1 MFLMFFLR
9 SKAVKRREL
18 ELHFENLGIRNSQL
32 PNWVA
37 MWMLE
42 PWSET
47 EISALEDNDMLTIFF
62 CVWNQYSLVI
72 VTLEYLKLYNFYIS
86 KYILRKSLDSHLKQ

>member
-9 SKAVKRREL
+9 SKAVKRRQL
-18 ELHFENLGIRNSQL
+18 EQHFENLGIRNSQL

-47 EISALEDNDMLTIFF
+47 EISALEDNDMLTIFL
-62 CVWNQYSLVI
+62 CVESILIGYSYSRIFEVI
-72 VTLEYLKLYNFYIS
+72 QILYIKIYFE
-86 KYILRKSLDSHLKQ
+86 KKS

>member
-9 SKAVKRREL
+9 SKAVKRRQL
-18 ELHFENLGIRNSQL
+18 EQHFENLGIRNSQL

-72 VTLEYLKLYNFYIS
+72 VTLEYLKLYNFHIS
-86 KYILRKSLDSHLKQ
+86 KYVLRKSLDAHRKQ

>member
-18 ELHFENLGIRNSQL
+18 EQHFENLGIRNSQL

-47 EISALEDNDMLTIFF
+47 EISVLEDNDVLTKVFF
-62 CVWNQYSLVI
+62 VWNQYSLVV

-86 KYILRKSLDSHLKQ
+86 KYF

>member
-18 ELHFENLGIRNSQL
+18 EQHFENLGIRNSQL

-47 EISALEDNDMLTIFF
+47 EISALEDNDMLTKVFLCVESILIGYSYSRIFE
-62 CVWNQYSLVI
+62 VI
-72 VTLEYLKLYNFYIS
+72 
-86 KYILRKSLDSHLKQ
+86 

>member
-9 SKAVKRREL
+9 SKAVKRREI
-18 ELHFENLGIRNSQL
+18 EQHFENLGIRNSQL

-47 EISALEDNDMLTIFF
+47 EISALEDNDMLTKVFF
-62 CVWNQYSLVI
+62 CVESILIGYSYSRIFEVI
-72 VTLEYLKLYNFYIS
+72 QF
-86 KYILRKSLDSHLKQ
+86 

>member
-18 ELHFENLGIRNSQL
+18 EQHFENLGIRNSQL

-47 EISALEDNDMLTIFF
+47 EISALEENDMLTKVFF
-62 CVWNQYSLVI
+62 VRNQYSLVI
-72 VTLEYLKLYNFYIS
+72 VTLVI
-86 KYILRKSLDSHLKQ
+86 

>member
-18 ELHFENLGIRNSQL
+18 EQHFENLGIRNSQL

-47 EISALEDNDMLTIFF
+47 EISALEDNDMLTKVFF
-62 CVWNQYSLVI
+62 VRNQYSLVI
-72 VTLEYLKLYNFYIS
+72 VILEYLKLYNFYIS
-86 KYILRKSLDSHLKQ
+86 KYVLRKSFDAHLKQ

>member
-9 SKAVKRREL
+9 SKAVKRRQL
-18 ELHFENLGIRNSQL
+18 EQHFENLGIRNSQL

-86 KYILRKSLDSHLKQ
+86 KYVLRKSLDAHRKQ

>member
-18 ELHFENLGIRNSQL
+18 EQHLENLGIRNSQL

-47 EISALEDNDMLTIFF
+47 EISALEDNNRLTKVFF
-62 CVWNQYSLVI
+62 VRNQYSLLI

-86 KYILRKSLDSHLKQ
+86 KYILRKSLDAHLKQ

>member
-9 SKAVKRREL
+9 SKAVKRRQL
-18 ELHFENLGIRNSQL
+18 EQHFENLGIRNSQL

-62 CVWNQYSLVI
+62 CVCVESILIGYSYSRIFEVI
-72 VTLEYLKLYNFYIS
+72 QFLYIKICFE
-86 KYILRKSLDSHLKQ
+86 KKS

>member
-9 SKAVKRREL
+9 SKTVKRRQL
-18 ELHFENLGIRNSQL
+18 EQHFANLGIRNSQL

-47 EISALEDNDMLTIFF
+47 DISASKDNDMLTKF
-62 CVWNQYSLVI
+62 CSFICGMSNEYFVMSTV
-72 VTLEYLKLYNFYIS
+72 EYLNL
-86 KYILRKSLDSHLKQ
+86 

>member
-9 SKAVKRREL
+9 SKAVKMREL
-18 ELHFENLGIRNSQL
+18 EQHFENLGIRNSQL

-47 EISALEDNDMLTIFF
+47 EISAMEDNDMLTKVFF
-62 CVWNQYSLVI
+62 VWNQYSRIFEVI
-72 VTLEYLKLYNFYIS
+72 QFLYIKICFE
-86 KYILRKSLDSHLKQ
+86 KKS

>member
-18 ELHFENLGIRNSQL
+18 EQHFENLGIRNSQL

-47 EISALEDNDMLTIFF
+47 EISVLEDNDMLTKVFLCGSILIGYSYSRIFE
-62 CVWNQYSLVI
+62 VI
-72 VTLEYLKLYNFYIS
+72 QFLYIKICFE
-86 KYILRKSLDSHLKQ
+86 KKS

>member
-18 ELHFENLGIRNSQL
+18 EQHFENLGIRNSQL

-47 EISALEDNDMLTIFF
+47 EISALEDNDMLTKVFF
-62 CVWNQYSLVI
+62 VRNQYSLVI
-72 VTLEYLKLYNFYIS
+72 VILEYLKLYNFYIS
-86 KYILRKSLDSHLKQ
+86 KYILRKSLDAHRKQ

>member
-9 SKAVKRREL
+9 SKAVKRREV
-18 ELHFENLGIRNSQL
+18 EQHFENLGIRNSQL
-32 PNWVA
+32 SNWVA

-47 EISALEDNDMLTIFF
+47 EISALEDDDMLTKVF

-72 VTLEYLKLYNFYIS
+72 VTLEYLKLYNFFYI
-86 KYILRKSLDSHLKQ
+86 KICFEKKF

>member
-18 ELHFENLGIRNSQL
+18 EQHFENLGIRNSQL

-47 EISALEDNDMLTIFF
+47 EISALEDNDMLTKVFF
-62 CVWNQYSLVI
+62 VWNQYSLVI

-86 KYILRKSLDSHLKQ
+86 KYVLRKSLDAHLKQ